1 MIRHDIP
8 ITPEQRNKESAV
20 FWAIVL
26 DSACFCFML
35 VVGLFSGSM
44 TVISE
49 ISRILLLL
57 TIEIVSYMVLRR
69 AHRGMFPEYEFGTG
83 KIERIVNLLVAF
95 GLGITCLYIFSKI
108 VSMGDDAPLS
118 LPNLFL
124 SVISADINLAINVW
138 FTLSFVRVNQ
148 EEISIIIL
156 SQIKSRIAKTVATVI
171 VLVVLIFTL
180 CLPDPKSA
188 RIVDILGSIF
198 VLCFMLVIA
207 VDLLRES
214 LPEILDR
221 SVPDPDQY
229 QILRILIKH
238 FDRYDGFGGYR
249 TRRSGKDLFIMITLG
264 FFANM
269 TVSEIQSRL
278 EPILRDMKSEIP
290 NAIVSVVPEVIDDR
304 GRFLTMGRRDVL
316 SEYAHQESLL
326 V

>member
-1 MIRHDIP
+1 MIRRTDP
-8 ITPEQRNKESAV
+8 ITLEQRNKETAV

-26 DSACFCFML
+26 DFTCFCFML
-35 VVGLFSGSM
+35 GVGLFSGSM

-138 FTLSFVRVNQ
+138 FTLSFIRVNQ
-148 EEISIIIL
+148 EESSIIIQ

-188 RIVDILGSIF
+188 RIVDIFGSIF

-229 QILRILIKH
+229 QILRVLIKH
-238 FDRYDGFGGYR
+238 FDQYDGFGGYR
-249 TRRSGKDLFIMITLG
+249 TRRSGKDLFIMISLG
-264 FFANM
+264 FFART
-269 TVSEIQSRL
+269 TVSEIQFRL
-278 EPILRDMKSEIP
+278 EPILRDMASEIP
-290 NAIVSVVPEVIDDR
+290 HSIITIVSEVVDDR
-304 GRFLTMGRRDVL
+304 GRFLSFG
-316 SEYAHQESLL
+316 QKNSLPT
-326 V
+326 